1 MNIGTP
7 LRSDIFNAAT
17 RAALNAATTLN
28 NQTTRM
34 GLALQSRQQHIYA
47 GTVDPQEVA
56 NRRAKNRA
64 ARRARAMHRRAGK

>member
-7 LRSDIFNAAT
+7 LRADIFNAAT

-28 NQTTRM
+28 DQTTRM

-47 GTVDPQEVA
+47 GTVDPQVVA
-56 NRRAKNRA
+56 RNRAANRA
-64 ARRARAMHRRAGK
+64 ARRARAAHRRSGK